1 MSTAFAGVHCASLAE
16 ELERVYRMLAD
27 ASGALKGEAG
37 SLSSTGP
44 CHALEHVERAFA
56 LSRFERDLLL
66 LCAGASLESRFAAAC
81 SVLHQ
86 CKEAA
91 WPTLGLALS
100 TLEEPHWSA
109 ISRARPLRYWK
120 LIEVGSGPL
129 LQAPLR
135 IDERLLQFLMDVPAV
150 EERLEA
156 VVRPM
161 EMEAATGSAHEQ
173 VRAALA
179 HWRTSRGTPVLLI
192 SSASS
197 VRRAFFL
204 EMCRAAGCEPY
215 MLRAS
220 SIPAAAAE
228 RELLARIWTR
238 EYALTGKALFVRADE
253 SENVRHLE
261 SFFEMVDAPVAVE
274 VQPGSAEE
282 HLEGLRLTLRASS
295 ATERRKLW
303 VAELG
308 PAAAA
313 QMNGSLDRIVD
324 QFQLDAQAI
333 RHSVSAALRENDGDV
348 AAKLWTICR
357 QHSRRALD
365 HVAQRLE
372 PRTAWQDLVLPPQ
385 QTEMLRQVAIHVRRR
400 ATVNEAWGF
409 AGRYERGLGLCVL
422 LSGPTGTGKTM
433 AAETIAG
440 ELDLDLYRV
449 DLSCVVSKYI
459 GETEKNLRR
468 IFDAAE
474 ESSAILLFD
483 EADAIFGKRSE
494 VHDSHDRYANLEIS
508 YLLQRIEAYRGIAIL
523 TTNMQHA
530 LDSAFTRRIRFI
542 VNFPFPDPAAR
553 RRIWEGIYP
562 AQAPRGEIDYEKLA
576 QLNVSGGVIRN
587 IAMHAAYLAADDHDA
602 IQMAHLLT
610 AARTEYSKMNRLL
623 TAAEIRGWA

>member
-1 MSTAFAGVHCASLAE
+1 MSTVMCYASLAE
-16 ELERVYRMLAD
+16 ELERVYKMLAD
-27 ASGALKGEAG
+27 AAGSLKEEAG
-37 SLSSTGP
+37 SLSATGP
-44 CHALEHVERAFA
+44 CHALEHLERAFS

-66 LCAGASLESRFAAAC
+66 LCAGASLESRFALAC

-86 CKEAA
+86 SKDAA

-100 TLEEPHWSA
+100 TLEDPHWSA

-135 IDERLLQFLMDVPAV
+135 IDERVLQFLMDIPAV
-150 EERLEA
+150 DERLEP
-156 VVRPM
+156 VIRPM
-161 EMEAATGSAHEQ
+161 EADDVIGGSREE
-173 VRAALA
+173 VRTALT
-179 HWRTSRGTPVLLI
+179 HWRTSRATPVLLI
-192 SSASS
+192 SSVAA
-197 VRRAFFL
+197 VRRSVFL
-204 EMCRAAGCEPY
+204 EMCSAAGCEAY
-215 MLRAS
+215 TLRAS
-220 SIPAAAAE
+220 AIPSGAPE
-228 RELLARIWTR
+228 REMLARLWTR
-238 EYALTGKALFVRADE
+238 EYAMTGKALCVRADE
-253 SENVRHLE
+253 TESTRHLE
-261 SFFEMVDAPVAVE
+261 SFLEMVDALIAVE

-282 HLEGLRLTLRASS
+282 HLEGLRLTLRGAS
-295 ATERRKLW
+295 AAERRKLW
-303 VAELG
+303 IAELG
-308 PAAAA
+308 PAAA

-324 QFQLDAQAI
+324 QFQLDAQTI
-333 RHSVSAALRENDGDV
+333 RQSASAVLRESDDDV
-348 AAKLWTICR
+348 AARLWTMCR
-357 QHSRRALD
+357 QHARRSLD

-372 PRTAWQDLVLPPQ
+372 PRTAWHDLVLPLQ

-400 ATVNEAWGF
+400 AIVNEAWGF

-422 LSGPTGTGKTM
+422 FSGPTGTGKTM

-562 AQAPRGEIDYEKLA
+562 AQAPRGDIDYEKLA

-602 IQMAHLLT
+602 IRMAHLLT
-610 AARTEYSKMNRLL
+610 ASRTEYAKMNRLL